1 MPDKVFKEM
10 VVRILT
16 RFESRIEELRE
27 DFNKVLKY
35 NKEPIRAE
43 EYSN

>member
-27 DFNKVLKY
+27 HFNRVRKC
-35 NKEPIRAE
+35 NKNQRWRIK
-43 EYSN
+43 